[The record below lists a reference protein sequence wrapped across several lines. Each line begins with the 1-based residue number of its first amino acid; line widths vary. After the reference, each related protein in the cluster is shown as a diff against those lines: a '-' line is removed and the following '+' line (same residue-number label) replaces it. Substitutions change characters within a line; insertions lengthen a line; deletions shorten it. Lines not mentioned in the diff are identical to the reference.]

1 MKTTRHLRAL
11 AALILFG
18 ALGSPLFAQV
28 PLFRWNNPN
37 DSGVLNSLDA
47 FYRQLSDVDGDGFP
61 EILLPDTSGQPD
73 VVLWVYSLAKQQ
85 VLFTI
90 PTSSLTSFLVS
101 DLALITTND
110 LDGDGLR
117 DIVLVLEDSF
127 PVPPTTRIVNRA
139 FSGLD
144 GSILWEVDD
153 VMVPGIGV
161 VSNIGDVNG
170 DGVDDIA
177 SRFFLGTVVNILS
190 GLDGSLI
197 LTLNVPS
204 GTGELRPAGD
214 LNGDGFGDI
223 IDDTG
228 NLEFFSGKDGSVLWS
243 RPRAVGDGRFRSYAI
258 GVGDVDGDGRDDWA
272 EGWRGDEITHPQ
284 QCFTPVIAL
293 FHGFPP
299 VEIDRVLG
307 REISDPIY
315 MGPIFHF
322 DFDGDGT
329 KDIVYQGENGDAASV
344 CFNLGSGSPFYISIY
359 SPARKITLFS
369 WGHGYVGPLQAV
381 DVDWDGDGLPDLLT
395 LEHFGA
401 PSGTGIQ
408 ALEVQTLRSHL
419 SVLPNTISRG
429 AGGTLQF
436 TIDAGLRFAG
446 HKAMVL
452 PGTGAEWPFFF
463 KFYNTAGGLMEA
475 FALPFVLTKSTTT
488 AWKNRKNAP
497 WSSLRI
503 LLDAQGK
510 GTATFPLPPNALPG
524 NLVGKKLFFA
534 AELDTVKPGKPE
546 TATEAVS
553 VTVLP

>member
-1 MKTTRHLRAL
+1 MKTKRRLGAL
-11 AALILFG
+11 APLILWG

-90 PTSSLTSFLVS
+90 PTSSLTSFVS
-101 DLALITTND
+101 DQALITTKD
-110 LDGDGLR
+110 LNGDGLR
-117 DIVLVLEDSF
+117 DIVLAVFDSF
-127 PVPPTTRIVNRA
+127 PSPPTTRIVNRA

-144 GSILWEVDD
+144 GSLIWEVDE
-153 VMVPGIGV
+153 VAIPLIGGV
-161 VSNIGDVNG
+161 ANAGDVNG
-170 DGVDDIA
+170 DGVEDVA
-177 SRFFLGTVVNILS
+177 SSIRINGTVAQILS

-197 LTLNVPS
+197 QTMTSNDVF
-204 GTGELRPAGD
+204 GIGELRPAGD
-214 LNGDGFGDI
+214 LDGDGFGDI

-228 NLEFFSGKDGSVLWS
+228 NLEFFSGKDGSVLWA
-243 RPRAVGDGRFRSYAI
+243 RPRAVGDGRLRAYAI

-272 EGWRGDEITHPQ
+272 EGWLGDDITHPQ

-307 REISDPIY
+307 QEISDPIY

-329 KDIVYQGENGDAASV
+329 EDILYRGRFDDNGSV
-344 CFNLGSGSPFYISIY
+344 CSQGGFYSSYVSIY
-359 SPARKITLFS
+359 SPARKKFLFT
-369 WGHGYVGPLQAV
+369 WADAIVFPLQAV
-381 DVDWDGDGLPDLLT
+381 GADWDGDGLPDLLT
-395 LEHFGA
+395 FKSVG
-401 PSGTGIQ
+401 STGTFRTLQ
-408 ALEVQTLRSHL
+408 VLTLRSHL
-419 SVLPNTISRG
+419 SVLPKTISRA

-436 TIDAGLRFAG
+436 SIDAGLRFAN

-452 PGTGAEWPFFF
+452 PGTGPEWPFFF
-463 KFYNTAGGLMEA
+463 RFYNTAGGLMEA
-475 FALPFVLTKSTTT
+475 FALPFALTKSTSK
-488 AWKNRKNAP
+488 AWGNRKTAP
-497 WSSLRI
+497 WSSLRTT
-503 LLDAQGK
+503 LDAQGR
-510 GTATFPLPPNALPG
+510 GTVTFTLPPNFLPG

-534 AELDTVKPGKPE
+534 AELDTVKPRKPE
-546 TATEAVS
+546 TATEAVT

>member
-11 AALILFG
+11 EALVLLG

-28 PLFRWNNPN
+28 PLFRWDNPN
-37 DSGVLNSLDA
+37 DSGVLNPQNA

-90 PTSSLTSFLVS
+90 PTSSFTSFVS
-101 DLALITTND
+101 DQALITTND

-127 PVPPTTRIVNRA
+127 PLPPTTRIVNRA

-144 GSILWEVDD
+144 GSILWEVDE
-153 VMVPGIGV
+153 VLVPLIGAI
-161 VSNIGDVNG
+161 SNVGDVNG
-170 DGVDDIA
+170 DGVDDIG
-177 SRFFLGTVVNILS
+177 SRFFSGTVVNILS

-197 LTLNVPS
+197 LTLNDPS
-204 GTGELRPAGD
+204 GTGDLRPAGD
-214 LNGDGFGDI
+214 LDGDGFGDI

-228 NLEFFSGKDGSVLWS
+228 NLEFFSGKDGSVLWT
-243 RPRAVGDGRFRSYAI
+243 RPRAVGDGRLRAYAI

-272 EGWRGDEITHPQ
+272 EGWLGDDITFPQ

-307 REISDPIY
+307 REIADPIHL
-315 MGPIFHF
+315 GPVFHF

-329 KDIVYQGENGDAASV
+329 QEILYSGRFNDPGSV
-344 CFNLGSGSPFYISIY
+344 CSQGGDYSFYVTIY
-359 SPARKITLFS
+359 SPVRKKILFT
-369 WGHGYVGPLQAV
+369 WADAIVFPLQAV
-381 DVDWDGDGLPDLLT
+381 GADWDGDGLPDLLT
-395 LEHFGA
+395 LKSVG
-401 PSGTGIQ
+401 PPQGSLRTLQ
-408 ALEVQTLRSHL
+408 VLTLRSHL
-419 SVLPNTISRG
+419 SVLPKTISRA
-429 AGGTLQF
+429 AGGTLKF
-436 TIDAGLRFAG
+436 SIDAGLRFAN

-452 PGTGAEWPFFF
+452 PGTGPEWPFFF
-463 KFYNTAGGLMEA
+463 KFYSAGSLMEG
-475 FALPFVLTKSTTT
+475 FALPFFLTKTTSR
-488 AWKNRKNAP
+488 AWEKRKKRP

-503 LLDAQGK
+503 TLDAQGK
-510 GTATFPLPPNALPG
+510 GTASFTLPPNALPG

-546 TATEAVS
+546 AATEAVT

>member
-11 AALILFG
+11 GPLLLLG

-28 PLFRWNNPN
+28 PLFRWDNPN
-37 DSGVLNSLDA
+37 DSGVLNPQNA

-90 PTSSLTSFLVS
+90 PTSSLTPFLVS

-127 PVPPTTRIVNRA
+127 PLPPTTRIVNRA

-144 GSILWEVDD
+144 GSILWEVDE
-153 VMVPGIGV
+153 VLVPLIGAI
-161 VSNIGDVNG
+161 SNVGDVNG
-170 DGVDDIA
+170 DGVDDIG
-177 SRFFLGTVVNILS
+177 SRFFSGTVVNILS

-197 LTLNVPS
+197 LTLNDPS

-228 NLEFFSGKDGSVLWS
+228 SLEFFSGKDGSVLWT
-243 RPRAVGDGRFRSYAI
+243 RPRAVGDGRLRSYAI

-272 EGWRGDEITHPQ
+272 EGWLGDDITFPQ

-307 REISDPIY
+307 REIADPIFR
-315 MGPIFHF
+315 GPIFHF

-329 KDIVYQGENGDAASV
+329 QDILYRGRFDDNGSV
-344 CFNLGSGSPFYISIY
+344 CSQGGFYSSYVSIY
-359 SPARKITLFS
+359 SPARKKFLFT
-369 WGHGYVGPLQAV
+369 WADAIVFPLQAV
-381 DVDWDGDGLPDLLT
+381 GADWDGDGLPDLLT
-395 LEHFGA
+395 FKSVG
-401 PSGTGIQ
+401 STGTFRTLQ
-408 ALEVQTLRSHL
+408 VLTLRSHL
-419 SVLPNTISRG
+419 SVLPKTISRA

-436 TIDAGLRFAG
+436 SIDAGLRFAN

-463 KFYNTAGGLMEA
+463 KFYSAGSLMEG
-475 FALPFVLTKSTTT
+475 FALPFFLTKTTST
-488 AWKNRKNAP
+488 AWEKRKKAP

-503 LLDAQGK
+503 TLDAQGK
-510 GTATFPLPPNALPG
+510 GTATFTLPPGALSKS
-524 NLVGKKLFFA
+524 LVGKNIFFA
-534 AELDTVKPGKPE
+534 AELDTIKPGKPE
-546 TATEAVS
+546 AATEAVT